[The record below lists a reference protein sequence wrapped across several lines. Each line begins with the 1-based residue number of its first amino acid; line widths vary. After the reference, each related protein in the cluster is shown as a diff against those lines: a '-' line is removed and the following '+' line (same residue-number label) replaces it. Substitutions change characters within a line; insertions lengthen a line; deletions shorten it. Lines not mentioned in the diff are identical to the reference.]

1 MRWKYI
7 KHFRK
12 ALYYEKLLHRS
23 KAKYIIPFLIES
35 RLRNLL
41 GNKLGFEIVS
51 CSIGPGLTIYHN
63 GPVVINNN
71 SKIGSNCRLHGDNCI
86 GNDGINDA
94 CPVIGDN
101 VEIGVGAKIIGG
113 VKIGNNIKIGA
124 GAVVVSDFLQDGS
137 IIGGVPARKIK

>member
-1 MRWKYI
+1 M
-7 KHFRK
+7 
-12 ALYYEKLLHRS
+12 
-23 KAKYIIPFLIES
+23 
-35 RLRNLL
+35 
-41 GNKLGFEIVS
+41 S